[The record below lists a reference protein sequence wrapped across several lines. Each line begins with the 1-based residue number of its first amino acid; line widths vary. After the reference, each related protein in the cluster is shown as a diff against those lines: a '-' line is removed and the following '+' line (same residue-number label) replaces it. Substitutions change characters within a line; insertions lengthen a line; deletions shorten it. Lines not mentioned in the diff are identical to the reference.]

1 MEKNLKELSPRRV
14 WEKFYEITRVPRPS
28 HHEDAI
34 REYLLA
40 EAHTHG
46 IEAEAAAT
54 VVNGFDL
61 VEKHL
66 VEQNIVPMGGQQ
78 RHRLLFRSQ

>member
-1 MEKNLKELSPRRV
+1 MTQPHLLLRIEQRSRPHELTVNLLHQAR
-14 WEKFYEITRVPRPS
+14 
-28 HHEDAI
+28 
-34 REYLLA
+34 L
-40 EAHTHG
+40 HG

-66 VEQNIVPMGGQQ
+66 VEQNIVPMGG
-78 RHRLLFRSQ
+78 SNGIACSSAANN